1 MGGTVGCLIIGARTA
16 GELLFLPE
24 FRLKTNVMVATDDG
38 SAGYNGLVTGLLKE
52 VPLAEYDQ
60 VCVCG
65 PERMMHAAL
74 QVLDAAGIA
83 ERGFFSLHRYMKCG
97 IGICG
102 SCCIDPDGRR
112 VCRDGPVFAGNTLID
127 SELGKYSRDA
137 SGRRKPV

>member
-1 MGGTVGCLIIGARTA
+1 M
-16 GELLFLPE
+16 
-24 FRLKTNVMVATDDG
+24 
-38 SAGYNGLVTGLLKE
+38 KE
-52 VPLAEYDQ
+52 VPLAGYDQ

-65 PERMMHAAL
+65 PERMMHATL

-83 ERGFFSLHRYMKCG
+83 DRSFFSLHRYMKCG